1 MLIQNRPWFQFL
13 RQLSNFSQEFLFR
26 LCLVLNQRITRYCHA
41 CTLPT
46 PPPPKKQ
53 NKNKTKQF
61 PSKLNSRPKQTGLL
75 YDTNFFYSGRVTGVT
90 AFMRANAVFR
100 QLKVSSG
107 RGVLLENFGWAA
119 VMLRETLTL
128 YQTKDV
134 VFNTGLISNLTSIS
148 ISYARPDP
156 TTSASLCKHLRP
168 KWLKNSSLQGPHLPL
183 QLIER
188 STPPALNE
196 QLPFYRNRYNL
207 AMF

>member
-75 YDTNFFYSGRVTGVT
+75 YDTNFFYSGSVTGVT
-90 AFMRANAVFR
+90 AFMRPNAVFR

-107 RGVLLENFGWAA
+107 GGYFLKILVGLRSCFVKLLPYIKPKMWFSILA
-119 VMLRETLTL
+119 LF
-128 YQTKDV
+128 QT
-134 VFNTGLISNLTSIS
+134 
-148 ISYARPDP
+148 
-156 TTSASLCKHLRP
+156 
-168 KWLKNSSLQGPHLPL
+168 
-183 QLIER
+183 
-188 STPPALNE
+188 
-196 QLPFYRNRYNL
+196 
-207 AMF
+207 

>member
-75 YDTNFFYSGRVTGVT
+75 YDTNFFYSGSVTGVT

-107 RGVLLENFGWAA
+107 RGV
-119 VMLRETLTL
+119 LRETLTL

-168 KWLKNSSLQGPHLPL
+168 KWLKNSSLQGSHLPL

-188 STPPALNE
+188 TPPPALNE